1 MIKIFENEP
10 GELIQTVPTGKKAIG
25 ATLVF
30 KAVNHKRDTVENI
43 LAAKDGT
50 VLFAGKSRE
59 GVRSAKYK
67 IHVRVKCDDGSEI
80 IYWDL
85 TSRAVQT
92 GDVIHAG
99 DIIGCS
105 GFGVARI
112 DFRRN
117 GRMVDGKAELGY
129 ADSAPSIVV
138 MTKRADIVCRACR
151 IPDDLRAV
159 IDSRPDRGEIW
170 NGIYLRMVI

>member
-30 KAVNHKRDTVENI
+30 KALNHKRDTVENI

-50 VLFAGKSRE
+50 VLFAGRSRE
-59 GVRSAKYK
+59 GLRASRYK

-92 GDVIHAG
+92 GDVIRAG
-99 DIIGCS
+99 DIIGGS
-105 GFGVARI
+105 GFGIARI

-117 GRMVDGKAELGY
+117 GRMVDGKTELGY
-129 ADSAPSIVV
+129 ADSAQSLTAIA
-138 MTKRADIVCRACR
+138 KRADMVCRICK

-159 IDSRPDRGEIW
+159 IDSRPDHGEIW